1 MAHFARALSQDD
13 EAALL
18 AIDQAYSNQFGGEV
32 LVQRSSLSFFE
43 RTGHAF
49 TAFQDGQVIGFV
61 FAQAV
66 FNGTR
71 PTVFVSRLAAHHED
85 TEVVER
91 ALELLV
97 EAVTKSAYDAAVYD
111 LMWQVPARDEK
122 LQRTLAKNQ
131 YDKRETYVYE
141 RVLGSRGQSR

>member
-1 MAHFARALSQDD
+1 MACFARALSQEG

-18 AIDQAYSNQFGGEV
+18 AIDQAHVSQFGGEV

-49 TAFQDGQVIGFV
+49 TAFNDDQVVGFV
-61 FAQAV
+61 VAQAI

-71 PTVFVSRLAAHHED
+71 PTVFVSRLAVHYED
-85 TEVVER
+85 TEVADQ

-97 EAVTKSAYDAAVYD
+97 ETVTKSAYDAAVYD
-111 LMWQVPARDEK
+111 LLWHVPARDEK
-122 LQRTLAKNQ
+122 LQRVLAKNQ
-131 YDKRETYVYE
+131 YDKCETYVYE

>member
-1 MAHFARALSQDD
+1 MACFARALSQDD
-13 EAALL
+13 EPALL
-18 AIDQAYSNQFGGEV
+18 AIDQAHIVQFGGEV
-32 LVQRSSLSFFE
+32 LIQRSSLSFFE

-49 TAFQDGQVIGFV
+49 TAFNDDQVVGFV
-61 FAQAV
+61 FAQAI

-71 PTVFVSRLAAHHED
+71 PTIFVSRLAVHHED
-85 TEVVER
+85 VDVVKQ

-111 LMWQVPARDEK
+111 LMWHVPASDEK

-131 YDKRETYVYE
+131 YDKCETHVFE